1 MRAVSDEGLVQSTPY
16 DKSTIDEELVERT
29 SAEKSATETVHSIVC
44 SVLQSYLYSKDI
56 IIV

>member
-16 DKSTIDEELVERT
+16 DKSTIDEELVDST

-44 SVLQSYLYSKDI
+44 CILQSYLYSKDI